1 MKEVNKPLKVDN
13 SPSYVILGGQR
24 KEAHMPHLTPGM
36 KAAIRMSVVSSN
48 GNTVYSPRGSTPSMA
63 KRLQEA
69 GLQTVNE
76 LGQRL
81 LTPEAIALRTQL
93 KG

>member
-1 MKEVNKPLKVDN
+1 MKEVNEPLKVDRARARATLRGRN
-13 SPSYVILGGQR
+13 
-24 KEAHMPHLTPGM
+24 KEAFMAHLTPGM
-36 KAAIRMSVVSSN
+36 KAAIRMSVRSSN
-48 GNTVYSPRGSTPSMA
+48 GNLVYSPRGSTKSMS

-81 LTPEAIALRTQL
+81 LTPEAIELRTQL